1 MLCLAAL
8 RCAVLCCAVPSI
20 TMLCTNMALSLWL
33 AEFHNGLNCCVTIV
47 SSTFRYEQEQQWA
60 AQQQAQ
66 PSLSQPQTQSRF
78 AQEQASQLRA
88 QQPGIPQQA
97 GVDSNGTSSSQQSY
111 APAMGQVPLSMS
123 MEGAGLSSSLLE
135 GYRMQQRAV
144 AEQGSSAT
152 SRYVGEEV
160 WSAQQHQPHAKAA
173 PQHTLSEFEQQ
184 GGAAA
189 ISPLKQSPAAYSD
202 GDPVEYSVMSGLN
215 PRGGHRS
222 QHSLSELEH
231 QGSWVE
237 AGPPQQG
244 FPSQPSARGPSPQE
258 VELVAA
264 QAAPGRDSPTRD
276 LTELEQQGSF
286 TLTSDPSQVQQG
298 NSNPAQAGQAEAIA
312 GAEMARELARRKGAQ
327 AELERQYSQLQ
338 LQHQQV
344 CISLPI
350 AVSNLFRKKATGEK
364 AISNTRTVSQNS
376 ALSFHNSLRPC

>member
-1 MLCLAAL
+1 MLPYPVAL
-8 RCAVLCCAVPSI
+8 
-20 TMLCTNMALSLWL
+20 
-33 AEFHNGLNCCVTIV
+33 F
-47 SSTFRYEQEQQWA
+47 TFRYEEEQQWA

-88 QQPGIPQQA
+88 QQSGIPQQA
-97 GVDSNGTSSSQQSY
+97 DVVSDGKQSY
-111 APAMGQVPLSMS
+111 APAMGQNPLSMS
-123 MEGAGLSSSLLE
+123 LEGAGLSSSLLE

-144 AEQGSSAT
+144 PGQGRSAPT
-152 SRYVGEEV
+152 RYLEEEV

-189 ISPLKQSPAAYSD
+189 ISPLKHTPAAYSA

-215 PRGGHRS
+215 PRGGHRP

-244 FPSQPSARGPSPQE
+244 FPSQPSVRGPSPQE
-258 VELVAA
+258 LAIVAA
-264 QAAPGRDSPTRD
+264 QPAPGRDSPTHD

-286 TLTSDPSQVQQG
+286 TLASDSSQIQQG
-298 NSNPAQAGQAEAIA
+298 NSNPAQAGQAEPIA

-344 CISLPI
+344 CLSLPH
-350 AVSNLFRKKATGEK
+350 AVLKPLKKAAQRNQQSATPELQTSIQNCPVTT
-364 AISNTRTVSQNS
+364 ISGLVGYVIESCMSWQV
-376 ALSFHNSLRPC
+376 

>member
-1 MLCLAAL
+1 MLPYPAAL
-8 RCAVLCCAVPSI
+8 
-20 TMLCTNMALSLWL
+20 
-33 AEFHNGLNCCVTIV
+33 
-47 SSTFRYEQEQQWA
+47 STLRYEEEQQWA

-66 PSLSQPQTQSRF
+66 PSLLQPQNQSRF

-97 GVDSNGTSSSQQSY
+97 DVDSNGQSYNQQIY
-111 APAMGQVPLSMS
+111 APAMGQIPLSLS
-123 MEGAGLSSSLLE
+123 LEGAGLSSSLLE

-144 AEQGSSAT
+144 AEQGSSAP
-152 SRYVGEEV
+152 SRYVEEEV
-160 WSAQQHQPHAKAA
+160 WSTQQRQPHAKAA

-189 ISPLKQSPAAYSD
+189 ISPLKQSPAAYSA
-202 GDPVEYSVMSGLN
+202 GDPVEYNVMSGLN
-215 PRGGHRS
+215 PRGSHRS

-244 FPSQPSARGPSPQE
+244 FPSQPCVRGPSPQE
-258 VELVAA
+258 LELVAA

-286 TLTSDPSQVQQG
+286 TLTSDSSQAPQG
-298 NSNPAQAGQAEAIA
+298 NPNPAQAGQAEAIA

-338 LQHQQV
+338 LQRQQV
-344 CISLPI
+344 CISLPNI
-350 AVSNLFRKKATGEK
+350 LLN
-364 AISNTRTVSQNS
+364 
-376 ALSFHNSLRPC
+376 P